1 MLSNN
6 EIIIIAM
13 AFATVVMII
22 YKIANIMYCA
32 HMFKRWNARRIY
44 VQQLA
49 QEDIIDTVLI
59 NVNTESNR
67 VDITDRMNGVIVDG
81 KIYNNRNSLFF
92 EENNIVYII
101 GKKEEYIIGLVGM
114 KKRKG
119 IKILCQM

>member
-1 MLSNN
+1 MLSNS

-13 AFATVVMII
+13 ACATVIMII
-22 YKIANIMYCA
+22 YKIANTMYYA

-44 VQQLA
+44 IQKLA
-49 QEDIIDTVLI
+49 QEDVIDTILI

-67 VDITDRMNGVIVDG
+67 IDITNRMNGVVVDG
-81 KIYNNRNSLFF
+81 KIYNNKNSLFF

-114 KKRKG
+114 ARERG
-119 IKILCQM
+119 

>member
-13 AFATVVMII
+13 AFATVIMVI

-44 VQQLA
+44 IQQLA

-114 KKRKG
+114 RKERG
-119 IKILCQM
+119 